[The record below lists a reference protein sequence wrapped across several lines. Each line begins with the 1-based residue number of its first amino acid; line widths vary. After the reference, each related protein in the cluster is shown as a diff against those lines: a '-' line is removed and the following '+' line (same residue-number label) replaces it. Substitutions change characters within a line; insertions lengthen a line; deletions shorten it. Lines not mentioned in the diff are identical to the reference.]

1 MLTEKEFRVKLLQW
15 NRTFRKLSSRL
26 DNYMTADFRVTD
38 FRGGA
43 GKWLLLLA
51 KVARAENEITE
62 ETVEQDI
69 LDLYSRG
76 IVYNGI
82 CRIGEHV
89 FLDLNCPA
97 ILQDYALLRTGH
109 LDEFLKQSGAFKRNS
124 TLKNAVSALKQYHP
138 MYWCT
143 CINKWDENQLKEAE
157 VDRLDENALKM
168 YEHVFFEL
176 QSKAWVKVEASLL
189 GNKKSLQ
196 YLTKNYYDAIMD
208 GWFLLTGEYGT
219 GSTEEDF
226 DRYAKIMW
234 DIYQKVSK
242 Q

>member
-15 NRTFRKLSSRL
+15 NRAFRKLKSG
-26 DNYMTADFRVTD
+26 ADKITD

-43 GKWLLLLA
+43 GKWLFLLA

-62 ETVEQDI
+62 ETVGQDI
-69 LDLYSRG
+69 QELYSRG
-76 IVYNGI
+76 IVYNRK
-82 CRIGEHV
+82 CRMGEQIV
-89 FLDLNCPA
+89 FVLDYPV
-97 ILQDYALLRTGH
+97 ILQDYALLRTGY
-109 LDEFLKQSGAFKRNS
+109 LEEFLEQNGAFERNK
-124 TLKNAVSALKQYHP
+124 TLKKAVWALKHYHP
-138 MYWCT
+138 LYWCT

-176 QSKAWVKVEASLL
+176 QSKAWVKVEASLV

-196 YLTKNYYDAIMD
+196 YLTKKYYDAIMD
-208 GWFLLTGEYGT
+208 GWFFLTGEYGT